1 MKTSGSIGTV
11 VKQIADGVNAS
22 VSEYL
27 KNNKSSVDEAL
38 KDINKGSGSLIDVAK
53 TLVTCTKAEDGTFY
67 PDVIVRFSIFE
78 ASNSV
83 EVSIRSKLKADL
95 KTTASKTL
103 KFDEKFLEKVV
114 AFFLEQEEVMYR
126 KACAVENIEAL
137 NAKFDQICTDAAT
150 PFKVSFAVGNDFIN
164 SISDDSIVFGVSV
177 TQANKV
183 ASLAIMAEEG
193 DEYANYVAEQAKN
206 SFVEAVKAAGTTVN
220 FVKAKEPNVTK
231 ITDFSSKMS
240 VHKLIRKTY
249 TKSYDKTKA
258 GVVYYHDKE
267 SNVFA
272 LLNKAEDGKVTTLLS
287 PFNTETLEKVDVK
300 IG

>member
-11 VKQIADGVNAS
+11 VKQIADGVQAS
-22 VSEYL
+22 VAEYL
-27 KNNKSSVDEAL
+27 SGNKASVDEAL
-38 KDINKGSGSLIDVAK
+38 KDINKGSGTLIDVAK

-67 PDVIVRFSIFE
+67 PDVIVRYSIYE

-83 EVSIRSKLKADL
+83 DISIRSKLKADL
-95 KTTASKTL
+95 KTTASKVV
-103 KFDEKFLEKVV
+103 KFDEKFLEKTA
-114 AFFLEQEEVMYR
+114 AFFLEQEEIMFR

-137 NAKFDQICTDAAT
+137 NAKFDQICSDNAT
-150 PFKVSFAVGNDFIN
+150 PFKVSFAIGNEFIN
-164 SISDDSIVFGVSV
+164 SISDDSITFGVSV
-177 TQANKV
+177 QQANKV

-193 DEYANYVAEQAKN
+193 DDYANYVAEQAKN
-206 SFVEAVKAAGTTVN
+206 SFVEAVKAAGSTIN

-231 ITDFSSKMS
+231 ITDFTSKMS
-240 VHKLIRKTY
+240 VHKLIRKSY

-287 PFNTETLEKVDVK
+287 PFNTETLEKVNVQ